1 MTYESKTFEEIFANE
16 ISKISD
22 SSAKEIVSKVFAHVN
37 EAHKTEPASATGKYH
52 PLCSTG
58 NGGLVRHT
66 KFVVQVLVDFLRATP
81 SLEYESDLLIAAA
94 ILHDMMKYPDGAD
107 SKTNFGHPT
116 DMANLIRRTCPN
128 DEKADT
134 IARLV
139 ESHQGIWTTAR
150 YAPGKFNRAPEKFDE
165 YVLHYADYVAS
176 RPYLNVFFDESGE
189 MILDTDKRDAII
201 AERSNNDKS
210 K

>member
-22 SSAKEIVSKVFAHVN
+22 SSIKEIVSKVFAHVN

-116 DMANLIRRTCPN
+116 DMANLIRKTCPN

-150 YAPGKFNRAPEKFDE
+150 YE

-201 AERSNNDKS
+201 AERSSNDKS